1 MIKVQEGDFD
11 VGAELSEFTRG
22 NHNIGGIAS
31 FVGVVRDIGV
41 KGGAST
47 MTLEHYPGMTERK
60 LSEIESEA
68 LGRWP
73 LDAVLIIHRYG
84 RLKPGDQIVLVMTAS
99 AHRTAALE
107 GCQFLIDWLKTEAPF
122 WKFEETAN
130 GGNWVD
136 ARSSD
141 ELASARWVEGGV
153 KVGK

>member
-1 MIKVQEGDFD
+1 MIKVQEEDFD
-11 VGAELSEFTRG
+11 VGAELSDFTRG
-22 NHNIGGIAS
+22 DHNVGGIAT
-31 FVGVVRDIGV
+31 FIGVVRDIGSV
-41 KGGAST
+41 GGPST

-68 LGRWP
+68 LERWP
-73 LDAVLIIHRYG
+73 LEAVLIIHRYG

-122 WKFEETAN
+122 WKFEETIK
-130 GGNWVD
+130 GGEWVD

-141 ELASARWVEGGV
+141 ELASARWSEGGV
-153 KVGK
+153 KEGK

>member
-11 VGAELSEFTRG
+11 VGTELSEFTRG

-31 FVGVVRDIGV
+31 FVGVVRDIGA
-41 KGGAST
+41 KGGTST

-60 LSEIESEA
+60 LSEIEAEA

-130 GGNWVD
+130 GGKWVD

-141 ELASARWVEGGV
+141 ELASARWVEGDV